1 MRAVLVAS
9 CLSILCSCGSGEG
22 ARLTPSNDADAHAAA
37 DVTPRVNVCP
47 TFRGY
52 LVLPGEIPP
61 AVDAAVFV
69 QATDPDGNP
78 DSLVYA
84 WSADSGT
91 FSRPEQPYTTY
102 RCGDPGPR
110 TLRLS
115 ARDSSGCFGHF
126 DVDVSC
132 LAQ

>member
-1 MRAVLVAS
+1 MRALLVAS
-9 CLSILCSCGSGEG
+9 CLLLPCACGSGDN
-22 ARLTPSNDADAHAAA
+22 ARFVPDRADEKAVA
-37 DVTPRVNVCP
+37 DVTPEVNLCP

-69 QATDPDGNP
+69 QAIDPDGNA

-102 RCGDPGPR
+102 RCGDSGPR
-110 TLRLS
+110 TLHLS
-115 ARDSSGCFGHF
+115 ARDPSGCFGHF
-126 DVDVSC
+126 DVEVRC
-132 LAQ
+132 LE